1 MFIGRK
7 DELKI
12 LENLYNSN
20 QFEMLVIY
28 GRRRIGKTTLLSK
41 FSEDKNS
48 IFFVAEE
55 MNEKLLLEKFSKI
68 ISEYI
73 GNSNLPLNFTSWEGA
88 IEYLGTLAKK
98 ERILLVL
105 DEFPYMVNANE
116 RLLSKLQNLI
126 DHQLKESQLFLVLCG
141 SSISFMEDEV
151 LAHKSPLFGR
161 RTAQMKVKAFDYYE
175 SSLFFNDYSNENKII
190 TYSILGGIPHYLLK
204 FNDQSGLKENLKKN
218 IFSPSAYLLDEPIN
232 LLKQELRN
240 PSLYNSIIIAIAN
253 GETKLSKIADKVG
266 ESNSKT
272 ANYIKSLL
280 ELHIISKIT
289 PITEKDNSRKS
300 IYQINDNFF
309 RFYFK
314 YVIDHMSLIEQGLN
328 DYVVDTK
335 VFPMINEYVGHI
347 FEEVCIEYLIRMNQN
362 FNLPFV
368 VEKFG
373 KWWGN
378 NPIKKQQEEID
389 IVGMNKES
397 ALFGECKFRNEK
409 CGLSVLN
416 QLFERS
422 QLLKVKKRY
431 YYIFS
436 KSGFTKKIIEA
447 AEHRRDVT
455 LVGIDDLFNNIL

>member
-1 MFIGRK
+1 
-7 DELKI
+7 
-12 LENLYNSN
+12 
-20 QFEMLVIY
+20 
-28 GRRRIGKTTLLSK
+28 
-41 FSEDKNS
+41 
-48 IFFVAEE
+48 

-73 GNSNLPLNFTSWEGA
+73 GNSNLPLNFISWERA
-88 IEYLGTLAKK
+88 IEYLGTLARTK
-98 ERILLVL
+98 RILLVL
-105 DEFPYMVNANE
+105 DEFPYMVNANGS
-116 RLLSKLQNLI
+116 LLSKLQNLI
-126 DHQLKESQLFLVLCG
+126 DHQLKESKLFIVLCG

-190 TYSILGGIPHYLLK
+190 AYSILGGIPHYLIK
-204 FNDQSGLKENLKKN
+204 FNDQEGLKENLKKN

-240 PSLYNSIIIAIAN
+240 PSLYNSIIIMIAN

-266 ESNSKT
+266 ETNSKT

-289 PITEKDNSRKS
+289 PITEKANSRKS
-300 IYQINDNFF
+300 IYRINDNFF

-335 VFPMINEYVGHI
+335 VMPVINEYVGHI
-347 FEEVCIEYLIRMNQN
+347 FEEVCIQYLFRMNQN

-378 NPIKKQQEEID
+378 NPIKKQQEAID
-389 IVGMNKES
+389 IVGMNKEN

-416 QLFERS
+416 QLIERS

-431 YYIFS
+431 YYVFS
-436 KSGFTKKIIEA
+436 KSGFTNKIIETVENRA
-447 AEHRRDVT
+447 DVT
-455 LVGIDDLFNNIL
+455 LVSIDDLFNNVL